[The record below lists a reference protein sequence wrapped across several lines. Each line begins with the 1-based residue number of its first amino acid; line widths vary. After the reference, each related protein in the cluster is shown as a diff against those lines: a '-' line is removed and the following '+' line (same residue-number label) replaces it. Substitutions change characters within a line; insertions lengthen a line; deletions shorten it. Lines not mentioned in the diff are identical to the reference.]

1 MAGLT
6 PMPETRQQFA
16 AIALVR
22 WQLFLHSLRTTRGTT
37 ELVSRI
43 LIGIVIVFA
52 GVGGAI
58 GLGAAAWAFVSKG
71 TATWLALLL
80 WSIFLFWQ
88 LFPVMATAFT
98 ESTDSTVFLR
108 FPLSYRAYVV
118 TMIVYG
124 AFDIATA
131 LGSMWL
137 CGILIGITIAD
148 ITLALWSALVL
159 IIFALVNILL
169 ARTIFTWIERWLAQR
184 RTREIMGVF
193 FFLLVI
199 GLQFIGPLMSRYGKS
214 SKPGITQFGQELSP
228 AQRISPPGVA
238 AQAISLFHEHRLGSA
253 GYLGLLAAYGATFIW
268 LLHIRLRA
276 QYLGESWSETAAS
289 NSSRPQKQ
297 SVRPGW
303 RIPGLPAPII
313 AILEKELRYLSRS
326 GPVLFTLV
334 MPAVMLAVFR
344 FGGSGRSGGG
354 VLEHAPNFAFP
365 IGAAYAVL
373 VLTNL
378 VYNNFG
384 ADGGGI
390 QFLFASPVRF
400 RQVVL
405 AKNLAHTTVLL
416 MELLLVWLSVVFLHD
431 VPPVN
436 ITAATLAGILFVV
449 PVNLAAGNLLSIY
462 SPKKIEYGT
471 FGRQRAAQTTVLIS
485 FIVQIFV
492 SSVVAFL
499 FLSASRFGGYW
510 GSALVLAILAAIA
523 FAGYLLVLGRVDRL
537 ALQHQED
544 LISELCRA

>member
-1 MAGLT
+1 
-6 PMPETRQQFA
+6 
-16 AIALVR
+16 
-22 WQLFLHSLRTTRGTT
+22 
-37 ELVSRI
+37 
-43 LIGIVIVFA
+43 
-52 GVGGAI
+52 
-58 GLGAAAWAFVSKG
+58 
-71 TATWLALLL
+71 
-80 WSIFLFWQ
+80 
-88 LFPVMATAFT
+88 
-98 ESTDSTVFLR
+98 
-108 FPLSYRAYVV
+108 V

-344 FGGSGRSGGG
+344 VGGSGRSGGG

-416 MELLLVWLSVVFLHD
+416 MELLLVWLAVVFLHD

>member
-344 FGGSGRSGGG
+344 
-354 VLEHAPNFAFP
+354 V
-365 IGAAYAVL
+365 
-373 VLTNL
+373 
-378 VYNNFG
+378 
-384 ADGGGI
+384 
-390 QFLFASPVRF
+390 
-400 RQVVL
+400 
-405 AKNLAHTTVLL
+405 
-416 MELLLVWLSVVFLHD
+416 
-431 VPPVN
+431 
-436 ITAATLAGILFVV
+436 
-449 PVNLAAGNLLSIY
+449 
-462 SPKKIEYGT
+462 
-471 FGRQRAAQTTVLIS
+471 
-485 FIVQIFV
+485 
-492 SSVVAFL
+492 
-499 FLSASRFGGYW
+499 
-510 GSALVLAILAAIA
+510 
-523 FAGYLLVLGRVDRL
+523 
-537 ALQHQED
+537 
-544 LISELCRA
+544 